1 MVDLCVGDVLYEVEW
16 YFCEEG
22 KHTGIYRSYESD
34 VIEHTVIYADEETCI
49 STTRGEYCGRWAI
62 SASVSAKKWF
72 KTREDAEK
80 AIEHTEHRA
89 VERAVDGG
97 FEDYRW
103 FLPSLFYKMYPQI

>member
-1 MVDLCVGDVLYEVEW
+1 MVDLCVGDVLYEVTW
-16 YFCEEG
+16 YFREEG

-34 VIEHTVIYADEETCI
+34 VIEHTVIYVDEETCF
-49 STTRGEYCGRWAI
+49 STTRGKYCGRCAT

-80 AIEHTEHRA
+80 AIEHTKNRA
-89 VERAVDGG
+89 AEIAAAEG

-103 FLPSLFYKMYPQI
+103 FLPVLFHRMYPQI